1 MSGGGGTGSCSSR
14 EVMSAVYSQ
23 QQLQPVAN
31 LLHCSNDISKRKL
44 RKIFNNSN
52 SNQDDDDD
60 SSLDITADSEVSK
73 ITPNQYVKLNV
84 GGSLHYTTM
93 GTLTKEDNML
103 RAMFSGR
110 MVVLSD
116 KEGWVLIDR
125 CGKHFGKILNF
136 LRDGSIPLPDLRC
149 ELAELLCEAKYYLV
163 QGLVQQCEV
172 LMEKR
177 AVDIDPIC
185 RVPVITSKDEEQEIV
200 RKSKKPIVKF
210 LYNRGNNKYS
220 YTNSSDD
227 NMLKNIELF
236 DKLSLSFN
244 GRILFI
250 KDIVGDEICVWSFY
264 GHQRKVA
271 EICCTSIV
279 YATEKKQTKV
289 EFPEAR
295 IYEECL
301 NILLFEVDK
310 SSSSTA
316 AASHTNH
323 HHRAVDNHG
332 GCGGGGGNGGEGG
345 NGGSGDHHHHHHHNC
360 QSDNDELVDQQ
371 QQQQQENNSQQVAA
385 ARAGQH
391 RVRRIHVN
399 SNRPV

>member
-1 MSGGGGTGSCSSR
+1 MIVSP
-14 EVMSAVYSQ
+14 SANSIPHVQ
-23 QQLQPVAN
+23 
-31 LLHCSNDISKRKL
+31 CSNETTVNR
-44 RKIFNNSN
+44 
-52 SNQDDDDD
+52 NQKNFIGYEA
-60 SSLDITADSEVSK
+60 SGESEGDNDVNPVS
-73 ITPNQYVKLNV
+73 PNKYVRLNV

-125 CGKHFGKILNF
+125 CGKHFSKILNY
-136 LRDGSIPLPDLRC
+136 LRDGSIQLPDNRC
-149 ELAELLCEAKYYLV
+149 EIAELLAEAKYYLI
-163 QGLVQQCEV
+163 QGLVSQCENV
-172 LMEKR
+172 LERKTF
-177 AVDIDPIC
+177 DIDPIC
-185 RVPVITSKDEEQEIV
+185 RVPIITSPDEEQKIV
-200 RKSKKPIVKF
+200 GKTSIPIVKF
-210 LYNRGNNKYS
+210 LYNRSNNKYS

-236 DKLSLSFN
+236 DKLSLRFN
-244 GRILFI
+244 GRILFM

-295 IYEECL
+295 IYEESL
-301 NILLFEVDK
+301 NILLYEPNKASGGDDYRIVKD
-310 SSSSTA
+310 A
-316 AASHTNH
+316 ADYDATRGPS
-323 HHRAVDNHG
+323 
-332 GCGGGGGNGGEGG
+332 
-345 NGGSGDHHHHHHHNC
+345 GSGTSHNY
-360 QSDNDELVDQQ
+360 QSDDDLDE
-371 QQQQQENNSQQVAA
+371 
-385 ARAGQH
+385 ARNQPH

>member
-1 MSGGGGTGSCSSR
+1 MNTMNCKDSNLNPPANSIPHVQCLNESSVSR
-14 EVMSAVYSQ
+14 TRKVCNSYEASSECEGDSDVSQ
-23 QQLQPVAN
+23 VS
-31 LLHCSNDISKRKL
+31 SNK
-44 RKIFNNSN
+44 
-52 SNQDDDDD
+52 
-60 SSLDITADSEVSK
+60 
-73 ITPNQYVKLNV
+73 YVKLNV

-125 CGKHFGKILNF
+125 CGKHFSKILNF
-136 LRDGSIPLPDLRC
+136 LRDGSITLPDNRC
-149 ELAELLCEAKYYLV
+149 EIAELLAEAKYYLI
-163 QGLVQQCEV
+163 QGLVSQCENV
-172 LMEKR
+172 LERKT
-177 AVDIDPIC
+177 VDIDPLC
-185 RVPVITSKDEEQEIV
+185 RVPIITSSEEEHKIV
-200 RKSKKPIVKF
+200 AKTSRPIVKF
-210 LYNRGNNKYS
+210 LYNRSNNKYS

-236 DKLSLSFN
+236 DKLSLRFN

-250 KDIVGDEICVWSFY
+250 KDILGDEICVWSFY
-264 GHQRKVA
+264 GNQRKVA

-295 IYEECL
+295 IYEESL
-301 NILLFEVDK
+301 NILLYEPNK
-310 SSSSTA
+310 ASSSGA
-316 AASHTNH
+316 DDYRIVKENDHTT
-323 HHRAVDNHG
+323 
-332 GCGGGGGNGGEGG
+332 
-345 NGGSGDHHHHHHHNC
+345 SHNC
-360 QSDNDELVDQQ
+360 QSDDDLDE
-371 QQQQQENNSQQVAA
+371 A
-385 ARAGQH
+385 ARNQPP